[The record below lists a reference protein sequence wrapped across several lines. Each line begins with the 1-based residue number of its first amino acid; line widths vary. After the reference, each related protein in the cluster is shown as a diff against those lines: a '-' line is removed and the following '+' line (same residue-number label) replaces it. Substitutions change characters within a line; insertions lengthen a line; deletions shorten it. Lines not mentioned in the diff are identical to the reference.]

1 MHICFIEDTPLY
13 GGTQIWVTEAV
24 RYFLSQ
30 GDTVTL
36 LAQEHSPVIQ
46 ACADTQARLKTYHW
60 ERVTI
65 QDRDAIEGWVD
76 ALSPADVA
84 VCTVHPPRNGFHPSI
99 FAACCI
105 KDGCLGTHLVT
116 KTGTIVPDYKREYY
130 LPDASVPT
138 SVLAIAGFTRRYLI
152 QNYRIPAEKVTLIY
166 QGTDIERFNLSGKSR
181 TQSLNRYQMPGSA
194 SPVLGCIGSFE
205 ERKGQ
210 FLLLEVLST
219 LVRGPLPDAHLLLVG
234 DGPDEGEL
242 KSQVKR
248 SGLESKVSFYPFTRS
263 PETIYPVL
271 DITVLP
277 SLNKEGLPNVLL
289 ESLAMGVPA
298 VASDLGGVGEAVVDG
313 GTGYLVSPGS
323 VEQLVDAIHRLWTD
337 QDIYKQMQDHGRD
350 FVVKK
355 FNKKRLFQ
363 VFRRYF
369 KAITNP

>member
-30 GDTVTL
+30 GDAVTL
-36 LAQEHSPVIQ
+36 LAPGGSPVVQ
-46 ACADTQARLKTYHW
+46 ACANTQARQKTYDW
-60 ERVTI
+60 ERVTS
-65 QDRDAIEGWVD
+65 QDIDAVERWTE
-76 ALSPADVA
+76 ALRPVDVA
-84 VCTVHPPRNGFHPSI
+84 VCTVHPPRNGFHTSI

-181 TQSLNRYQMPGSA
+181 TQSLNRYQMPGGA
-194 SPVLGCIGSFE
+194 SPVIGCIGSFE
-205 ERKGQ
+205 LRKGQ
-210 FLLLEVLST
+210 FLLLEGLSI

-234 DGPDEGEL
+234 NGPDERAL

-263 PETIYPVL
+263 PETIYPVM

-277 SLNKEGLPNVLL
+277 SLFKEGLPNVLI

-298 VASDLGGVGEAVVDG
+298 VASDLGGVSEAVVDG
-313 GTGYLVSPGS
+313 DTGYLVSSGS
-323 VEQLVDAIHRLWTD
+323 VEQLVDAINRLWTD
-337 QDIYKQMQDHGRD
+337 QDIYKHMQGHGRD

-355 FNKKRLFQ
+355 FNKKRQFQ